1 MMLGIWFRA
10 GVSAAETA
18 LLAQGWD
25 QLLLRKAANGVG
37 GAIATA
43 SLLLMSVVRSP
54 LVAMLA
60 FTGVTLGNSF
70 NQSSVTPNY
79 LEVAGPDSAY
89 FGSWTNTLAWASAW
103 ASAYAAVL
111 EMQAKGELDRYR
123 GLPTNVWSSD
133 HMSLVAD
140 LAFAEPVAVKAEA
153 VTMTIS

>member
-79 LEVAGPDSAY
+79 LEVAGPDSAPHHPRLV
-89 FGSWTNTLAWASAW
+89 SHRCARAA
-103 ASAYAAVL
+103 AAVVAPVFRPYL
-111 EMQAKGELDRYR
+111 ARFFPSFARFHRLD
-123 GLPTNVWSSD
+123 GGAAALPAPRLPLPPCLP
-133 HMSLVAD
+133 HAQRSL
-140 LAFAEPVAVKAEA
+140 
-153 VTMTIS
+153 